1 MPPGGS
7 CGACWSTRA
16 GGTAASWSWS
26 TAGFPP
32 PSCAPRA
39 APCSDDLPLHVR
51 EWTCRCG
58 ARHDRDVNAAKNH
71 SGRRAGGARL
81 WSRCQTCARGSARGQ
96 SSVKQEPSR
105 VIGRIPVVHGRA
117 VTRTEPGH
125 RPPTASWGAPWD
137 PAVRALERAPAAAAA
152 VPQPAA
158 RALADLRVRRRVA
171 RGAARRDRH
180 GAAQLRGLRA
190 AVRAGHPGRRRRPA
204 PAVVRLAGLAVV
216 ALPAHPG
223 PARRA
228 RHGARPGGAGE
239 AVVGRA
245 EAVRVAAGPLARAGA
260 RTAVAAA
267 ARRRDPVRDRHRA
280 AEHPVRLRVRLQL
293 LRRPL
298 RRRVGVPRRVRRA
311 RRAQAAAHGARAAV
325 AVVARRAARPDLG
338 DPPRG
343 ARRRPRP
350 GARATRPRRP

>member
-1 MPPGGS
+1 MG
-7 CGACWSTRA
+7 A
-16 GGTAASWSWS
+16 GGPRDGAS
-26 TAGFPP
+26 
-32 PSCAPRA
+32 
-39 APCSDDLPLHVR
+39 
-51 EWTCRCG
+51 
-58 ARHDRDVNAAKNH
+58 
-71 SGRRAGGARL
+71 
-81 WSRCQTCARGSARGQ
+81 
-96 SSVKQEPSR
+96 
-105 VIGRIPVVHGRA
+105 
-117 VTRTEPGH
+117 
-125 RPPTASWGAPWD
+125 
-137 PAVRALERAPAAAAA
+137 PAAAAA

-158 RALADLRVRRRVA
+158 RALADLGVRCRAA

-180 GAAQLRGLRA
+180 GPAQLRGLRA

-204 PAVVRLAGLAVV
+204 PALVRLARLAVV

-228 RHGARPGGAGE
+228 RAGAGPGRAGE

-260 RTAVAAA
+260 RTPVAAA

-325 AVVARRAARPDLG
+325 AVAARRAAHPDLAETAPEEP
-338 DPPRG
+338 DPYGLVAPE
-343 ARRRPRP
+343 
-350 GARATRPRRP
+350 RPRRRRSAGAARSRSSAAGPCSSRC